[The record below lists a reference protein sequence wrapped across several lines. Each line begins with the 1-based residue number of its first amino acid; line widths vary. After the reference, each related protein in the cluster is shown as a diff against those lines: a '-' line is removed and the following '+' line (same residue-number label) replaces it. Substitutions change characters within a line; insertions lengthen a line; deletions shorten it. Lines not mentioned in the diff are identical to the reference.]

1 MIRALKILGDISL
14 ASIDRGM
21 RTLSPKIEEILK
33 LTNEHIDTVD
43 YEDLYY
49 KNFASNTEN
58 IDYSNPKVQ
67 NS

>member
-49 KNFASNTEN
+49 KNLASNTEN